1 MLVLSDLQS
10 RIADGLQATS
20 CHFNM
25 SLAPLRL
32 GLANQ
37 RVPFS
42 HQSDQR
48 NTLGDLRES
57 LLLRLLRWFGDMVT
71 GQLIM
76 NVHYALAAV
85 PHCHWQLSDAMTIRA
100 MT

>member
-10 RIADGLQATS
+10 LESQMVSSLPVVI
-20 CHFNM
+20 NM
-25 SLAPLRL
+25 PVSLAPLML
-32 GLANQ
+32 GLANR
-37 RVPFS
+37 RVPFA
-42 HQSDQR
+42 HQSDQH

-76 NVHYALAAV
+76 
-85 PHCHWQLSDAMTIRA
+85 ST
-100 MT
+100 T